1 MPADLASKGGTEAR
15 VRIAKRDLV
24 PTAVNPRPDYG
35 DFDELHRA
43 CVDFVT
49 EVNARIH
56 RETRQAPAE
65 LLAEERLRLHPVPEQ
80 PFTTAFGEIRR
91 VGKDSTISV
100 ESVAY
105 SVPDQLV
112 DERVRSGL
120 GVRRCPGHGRQPRP
134 DCSSAEPRRQR
145 VSASLP
151 VARPSRRCRTAAAV
165 SASG

>member
-1 MPADLASKGGTEAR
+1 M
-15 VRIAKRDLV
+15 
-24 PTAVNPRPDYG
+24 
-35 DFDELHRA
+35 
-43 CVDFVT
+43 T

-100 ESVAY
+100 ESIRY

-112 DERVRSGL
+112 DARVRSGL
-120 GVRRCPGHGRQPRP
+120 GYVGARAMDVSRGPIAHRQNLG
-134 DCSSAEPRRQR
+134 
-145 VSASLP
+145 VK
-151 VARPSRRCRTAAAV
+151 
-165 SASG
+165 G